1 MEPQKKKESKVSVLG
16 IIGLVLCI
24 IFSLMLIFN
33 IVIIVK
39 GTLDPETP
47 PAIMGIT
54 PMAVLSGSMSNGEGS
69 NDPHPDHIEVD
80 DIIIIIQKDY
90 DTLKVGDVVTFRDQK
105 VALYTTHR
113 IIDEFIDE
121 ETGEKKFITKGD
133 FNNTEDLLPLTESRY
148 LGVWSG
154 IRIPKLG
161 GLALF
166 MKEPLGMVV
175 FIGIPLLA
183 FIIYDVIRRQHAANK
198 EDKKTAELEAEL
210 ARLRAAAGE
219 TKEETTE
226 E

>member
-24 IFSLMLIFN
+24 IFSLMLICN

-39 GTLDPETP
+39 GTLNPDSP
-47 PAIMGIT
+47 PSVLGVT
-54 PMAVLSGSMSNGEGS
+54 PMAVLSGSMSNGPGS
-69 NDPHPDHIEVD
+69 DDPHEDHIEVD
-80 DIIIIIQKDY
+80 DIIFIVKKDF
-90 DTLKVGDVVTFRDQK
+90 DDLEVGDVVTFREHK
-105 VALYTTHR
+105 GTVFTTHR
-113 IIDEFIDE
+113 IIE
-121 ETGEKKFITKGD
+121 ESKFEDTGNKAFVTKGD
-133 FNNTEDLLPLTESRY
+133 FNNAPDKRLMGEKDY

-154 IRIPKLG
+154 VRIPKLG

-175 FIGIPLLA
+175 FIGIPVLA
-183 FIIYDVIRRQHAANK
+183 FVIYDVIRRQRAANK